1 MLKVNNK
8 KTKMTSMT
16 LTLSLFV
23 NFEHISDLFSND
35 SIVDFEQVNVS
46 WVGFEKIHL
55 KIFIF
60 ILTIFQVH
68 LQNQI
73 KHLRWSFLQ
82 K

>member
-23 NFEHISDLFSND
+23 NFEHISDLFSSD

-60 ILTIFQVH
+60 IQTIFQAH
-68 LQNQI
+68 LQNPI
-73 KHLRWSFLQ
+73 KHLRWSSLQ